1 MTNCRVLAEPE
12 GVDLPS
18 VDLVVFADAKQSRV
32 DILQCMGRASR
43 IAPGK
48 EFGYILVPVS
58 EAAAEG
64 GAHGRATAVLRAYA
78 EQDAE
83 FREALAALVS
93 GEARAGRPLD
103 YSEWPEALRSVLL
116 LPDRGDVQR
125 DGCDGGA
132 GAR

>member
-64 GAHGRATAVLRAYA
+64 GAHGSL
-78 EQDAE
+78 
-83 FREALAALVS
+83 
-93 GEARAGRPLD
+93 AGR
-103 YSEWPEALRSVLL
+103 WRF
-116 LPDRGDVQR
+116 
-125 DGCDGGA
+125 
-132 GAR
+132 